1 MPGGWR
7 SGGTYSVD
15 ETLGQGGFG
24 ALLRTSRRA
33 AGLSQQCL
41 ADRVGLSVA
50 AIRDLE
56 QGRTR
61 RPQRDSVDAIVAVLC
76 LTGDTEMTLRRAAEE
91 TGTVHPVRVRVLGP
105 LRVSRGTADVAVGRS
120 MRRAVLGRLALSANT
135 PVSPSDLT
143 DVLWG
148 GRIPPDPRHAL
159 HTYLS
164 RLRTA
169 LRSGPDDIISR
180 TSGGYQ
186 LNLADGR
193 LDLADFRRRIGQA
206 RAAEPVRALDLLDD
220 ALALWRGS
228 PLSDVAQLRD
238 HPLVT
243 AVVEERIAATLR
255 FADLALASG
264 QAGRC
269 LPRLRE
275 LASTSPLH
283 EPVHARLIAALA
295 AGSLQASALQAY
307 AEIRRRLVEE
317 LGIEPGPELVQAH
330 RRVLRQ
336 ESPPPARAADDRPA
350 LLPADIARLDDMLAT
365 DRHPPAIVITAV
377 SGTAGVGKTALAV
390 HWAHRVRHRFPDG
403 QLYVNLRGYDDGGQ
417 TMDPGEALRGFLYAL
432 GVAAERIPE
441 GVQAQAGLYRSV
453 LAGRRMLVVLDNA
466 RDAEQVRPLLPGD
479 AGIVVVTSRSQ
490 LTGLVAVD
498 GARPLTL
505 DVLSAGEARE
515 LLAARLGAAAADTDR
530 AAVARIVGACARLPL
545 ALTLAAARVQ
555 VTGFPLAAVAA
566 ELADSSRLL
575 DVLDAGD
582 RMGQIRAVFSCSYA
596 ALSPAAARMFLLLGL
611 HPGPEISAA
620 AAASLAAGTAP
631 EALALLAE
639 LTRAS
644 LLSEPFPGR
653 FVIHDLLRAYAHEQ
667 ARARLADGDR
677 DQSVRRLLAHYLHTA
692 HAADRQLNPYRDPV
706 VLPAP
711 PPAVVTE
718 QHADPA
724 AALVWFGREHAGLLA
739 AIRYAADHDRPAACW
754 QLAWAIATYLD
765 RRGHWQDWTV
775 VARLALD
782 AADAHGDRLGRAHA
796 SAGLGRAHGWL
807 GRHDDAIAEFERAL
821 AGFTEI
827 GDRVGQATVHSHLAW
842 LLDRWDRHQEAYDRI
857 RQALHC
863 YEQAGVRPGVADA
876 LARLGYHEA
885 KVGRPR
891 AALDKSLRGLALH
904 RRLGNQR
911 GEAITLAMVANIHQ
925 YLDEVEN
932 AVSYYERSADLLH
945 HAGERYYEGRCLAA
959 LGDTYRDSGRLTDAR
974 VAWQR
979 ALDILTDLRHPEGDV
994 VRAKL
999 RHSRQ
1004 SIHL

>member
-1 MPGGWR
+1 M
-7 SGGTYSVD
+7 D

-33 AGLSQQCL
+33 AGLSQQRL
-41 ADRVGLSVA
+41 ADRVGISLA

-61 RPQRDSVDAIVAVLC
+61 RPQRDSVDAIVAALR
-76 LTGDTEMTLRRAAEE
+76 LAGETETTLRRAAEQS
-91 TGTVHPVRVRVLGP
+91 GTVHPVQIRVLGP
-105 LRVSRGTADVAVGRS
+105 LRVSRGGADVAVGRS

-143 DVLWG
+143 DLLWG
-148 GRIPPDPRHAL
+148 GRIPPDPKHAL
-159 HTYLS
+159 QTYLS

-169 LRSGPDDIISR
+169 LQSGPDDIISR
-180 TSGGYQ
+180 TSGGYR
-186 LNLADGR
+186 LNLADGQ
-193 LDLADFRRRIGQA
+193 LDLADFRRRIGEA

-220 ALALWRGS
+220 ALALWDGS
-228 PLSDVAQLRD
+228 PLSDVPQLRD

-243 AVVEERIAATLR
+243 AVLEERIAATLR
-255 FADLALASG
+255 YADLALASG
-264 QAGRC
+264 HAGRC

-275 LASTSPLH
+275 LASASPLH

-317 LGIEPGPELVQAH
+317 LGIEPGPELVEVH

-336 ESPPPARAADDRPA
+336 ESSSPGPAADDPPA
-350 LLPADIARLDDMLAT
+350 QLPADIARFTGRRAALARLDGMLDA

-417 TMDPGEALRGFLYAL
+417 TMDPGEALRGFLHAL

-466 RDAEQVRPLLPGD
+466 RDAEQVRPLLPGG
-479 AGIVVVTSRSQ
+479 AGVVVVTSRSQ
-490 LTGLVAVD
+490 LTGLIAVD

-515 LLAARLGAAAADTDR
+515 LLTARLGAAAADTDR

-566 ELADSSRLL
+566 ELADASRLL

-620 AAASLAAGTAP
+620 AAASLAARTAP

-644 LLSEPFPGR
+644 LLSEPYPGR
-653 FVIHDLLRAYAHEQ
+653 FAIHDLLRAYAHEQ

-677 DQSVRRLLAHYLHTA
+677 NETVRRLLAHYLHTA
-692 HAADRQLNPYRDPV
+692 HAADRQINPYRDPL
-706 VLPAP
+706 VLPDP
-711 PPAVVTE
+711 PPGVVTE

-724 AALVWFGREHAGLLA
+724 AALAWFGREHAGLLA
-739 AIRYAADHDRPAACW
+739 AIRYAAADDRPTACW

-775 VARLALD
+775 VARLAVD
-782 AADAHGDRLGRAHA
+782 AAGAHGDRLGRAHA

-807 GRHDDAIAEFERAL
+807 GRHEDAIAELERAL
-821 AGFTEI
+821 AAFTEI
-827 GDRVGQATVHSHLAW
+827 GDRVGQATVHGHLAW
-842 LLDRWDRHQEAYDRI
+842 LLDRWDRHQEAYDHI
-857 RQALHC
+857 GQALHC
-863 YEQAGVRPGVADA
+863 YEEAGVRPGVADA

-891 AALDKSLRGLALH
+891 AALDKSLHGLALH
-904 RRLGNQR
+904 RLLGNQR
-911 GEAITLAMVANIHQ
+911 GEAITLAIVANIYQ
-925 YLDEVEN
+925 YLDQVEN

-945 HAGERYYEGRCLAA
+945 RAGERYYEGRCLAA
-959 LGDTYRDSGRLTDAR
+959 LGDTYRASGRLTEAR
-974 VAWQR
+974 TAWQR
-979 ALDILTDLRHPEGDV
+979 ALDILTDLRHPEADV

-999 RHSRQ
+999 RHSRH